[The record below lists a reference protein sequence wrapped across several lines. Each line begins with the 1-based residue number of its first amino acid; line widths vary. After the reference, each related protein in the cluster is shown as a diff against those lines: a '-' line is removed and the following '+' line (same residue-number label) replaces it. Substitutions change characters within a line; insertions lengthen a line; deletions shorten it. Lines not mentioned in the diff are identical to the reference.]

1 MTASTPSLSFEA
13 KLTPAQMIAAQ
24 KIECAKRQE
33 VWREQVVRSMPN
45 HVKLHEAFDE
55 VFKILNEAEY
65 HDHIEASQVIGITT
79 NDTMVGFH
87 LVFKGLFT
95 RTISKLAGWSTY
107 TKVEDGFLNISFSSA
122 WRGGY

>member
-1 MTASTPSLSFEA
+1 MTASTPSISFEA
-13 KLTPAQMIAAQ
+13 KLTPEQMIAAQ

-95 RTISKLAGWSTY
+95 KTISKLAGWSTY

-122 WRGGY
+122 WRGGF

>member
-107 TKVEDGFLNISFSSA
+107 TKVEDGFLNISISSK

>member
-1 MTASTPSLSFEA
+1 MTTSSPLIS
-13 KLTPAQMIAAQ
+13 KVKKTPAQMIAAQ

-45 HVKLHEAFDE
+45 HVTLHEAFDE

-65 HDHIEASQVIGITT
+65 HDHIEASQVMGVTT
-79 NDTMVGFH
+79 SDTMVGFH
-87 LVFKGLFT
+87 LSFKGLFT
-95 RTISKLAGWSTY
+95 RTIGLLAGWSTY
-107 TKVEDGFLNISFSSA
+107 TRVQDGFLNISFSSK

>member
-1 MTASTPSLSFEA
+1 MTTSTPSISFEV
-13 KLTPAQMIAAQ
+13 KLTPEQKIAAQ
-24 KIECAKRQE
+24 LKECAIRQK
-33 VWREQVVRSMPN
+33 VWREQVVRSMPS

-95 RTISKLAGWSTY
+95 KTISKLAGWSTY
-107 TKVEDGFLNISFSSA
+107 TRVEDGFLNISFSSA